1 MAWLMMVMGA
11 KILKSGLQTV
21 AGRGSL
27 SFSSPLRVA
36 LTVPLFLAG
45 CPLNG
50 FAFPSSFSFCSPFPH
65 LSPSSFPGVEMK
77 PLLTKLAR
85 LL

>member
-1 MAWLMMVMGA
+1 MGA
-11 KILKSGLQTV
+11 KIPKSGLHTV
-21 AGRGSL
+21 VGSGSL

-50 FAFPSSFSFCSPFPH
+50 FACPSSFSFCSPFPH
-65 LSPSSFPGVEMK
+65 LSPSPFSGVEMK
-77 PLLTKLAR
+77 PLLIR
-85 LL
+85 L